1 MKIAITGCN
10 GEVGRRVVLWA
21 LKEGHT
27 VVGADHVVAQDTEF
41 YNNPAFTFHQV
52 NLKDFDA
59 ASKVFEGCDAIIQLA
74 AFRQPMDYK
83 VYVHNE

>member
-27 VVGADHVVAQDTEF
+27 VVGADCIVAQDAEF
-41 YNNPAFTFHQV
+41 YSNPAFSFHQV
-52 NLKDFDA
+52 DLKDFDA
-59 ASKVFEGCDAIIQLA
+59 ALKIFEGSGAIIQLA
-74 AFRQPMDYK
+74 AFRQPMDYMVK
-83 VYVHNE
+83 VHNE